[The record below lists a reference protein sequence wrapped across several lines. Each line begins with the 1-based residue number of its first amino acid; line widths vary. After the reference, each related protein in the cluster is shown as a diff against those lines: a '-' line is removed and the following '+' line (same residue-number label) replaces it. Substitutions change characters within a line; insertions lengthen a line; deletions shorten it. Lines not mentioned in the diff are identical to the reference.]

1 MLPVQNAESIQTLYY
16 CMKDPNRWYDHIRRY
31 SSAVILA
38 TVFGLRG
45 ATFDSPRVRE
55 LYHVQDQNTAIN
67 ELGATPPV
75 NIFPFLKSLPDFMS
89 PWRVWA
95 RNIRKEWVTSS
106 RPSVYGIG
114 GTSAEYYVYR
124 YTAFLQRLVTDFKES
139 GNTDC
144 FMAKMYRE
152 KDKNGLDEEHIA
164 YIGTTMVSFPPPL
177 DGGGKC

>member
-1 MLPVQNAESIQTLYY
+1 MLFLPYGDMWRILRKTVQDVLRTSEVDKMLPVQNAESMQTLYY

-45 ATFDSPRVRE
+45 ATFDSPRVKE

-95 RNIRKEWVTSS
+95 RNIRKE
-106 RPSVYGIG
+106 
-114 GTSAEYYVYR
+114 
-124 YTAFLQRLVTDFKES
+124 
-139 GNTDC
+139 
-144 FMAKMYRE
+144 
-152 KDKNGLDEEHIA
+152 
-164 YIGTTMVSFPPPL
+164 
-177 DGGGKC
+177 